1 MDKKRNALSVLSAGV
16 ALAFALRRE
25 KRDAAKRAQAL
36 RPGGSASSASKAAAA
51 KVGATG
57 RFTTGKP
64 SRANS
69 VASKPITNKS
79 IATKPSGAKP
89 NDTRA
94 AGGKAGNAGPGK
106 TAGARPGVDAG
117 APAEIPL
124 DGWWQIIKRMV
135 SKFGENELL
144 SEAASVTFFAL
155 LALFPAVTAIVSIY
169 GLFADRATIE
179 EKLNVAS
186 GFVPSGGM
194 EIIRDQ
200 VHRLTQT
207 PAGGLSLGAIVGL
220 LAALWSANQ
229 GSKAMFSALNAVYGE
244 RESRGF
250 VKLTITSLTFT
261 LGTIVVLVAAIAAI
275 VVLPLAF
282 RAIGI
287 EGSDVDLIA
296 RIGRWPA
303 TILLLILALS
313 LLYRFAPSRK
323 PARWRWVTWG
333 GTVAAVAW
341 VALSA
346 GFSWY
351 VSNFGNYNKTY
362 GSLGAII
369 GFMTWIWLSATVLL
383 VGGQLNAEMEA
394 QTGRDSTVGEE
405 KPVGARKA
413 QAANTVAAK

>member
-1 MDKKRNALSVLSAGV
+1 MDKKPNAFSVLSAGV
-16 ALAFALRRE
+16 AFALALRRTN
-25 KRDAAKRAQAL
+25 RDADKRAQAL
-36 RPGGSASSASKAAAA
+36 RPGGSSAARSKAAAA
-51 KVGATG
+51 KAGARPVTPRSG
-57 RFTTGKP
+57 G
-64 SRANS
+64 A
-69 VASKPITNKS
+69 
-79 IATKPSGAKP
+79 KPSGAKP
-89 NDTRA
+89 IASKPIASKPGTTKPDNTKPGA
-94 AGGKAGNAGPGK
+94 AKPGATKAASREPDV
-106 TAGARPGVDAG
+106 ARPGVDAA
-117 APAEIPL
+117 APQEIPL
-124 DGWWQIIKRMV
+124 GGWWQIAKRMV

-144 SEAASVTFFAL
+144 AEAASVTFFAL
-155 LALFPAVTAIVSIY
+155 LALFPAITAIVSIY

-207 PAGGLSLGAIVGL
+207 PAGGLSVGAIVGL

-229 GSKAMFSALNAVYGE
+229 GSKAMFGALNAVYGE

-261 LGTIVVLVAAIAAI
+261 LCTVVVLVAAIAAI

-282 RAIGI
+282 NALGIG
-287 EGSDVDLIA
+287 GSEVDLIA

-313 LLYRFAPSRK
+313 LLYRFGPSRT

-333 GTVAAVAW
+333 GTFAALAW

-383 VGGQLNAEMEA
+383 AGGQLNAEMEA
-394 QTGRDSTVGEE
+394 QTERDSTVGGE

-413 QAANTVAAK
+413 QAADTVAAK